1 MAASTSI
8 ALISCC
14 FGRGNLFVE
23 LRPPSL
29 LRSCDLRVIMRE
41 IVPGFPPSHNGML
54 LSKVFHWYRF
64 LQLYES
70 GWLQMIDASVFQL
83 QQRQSFLISSSNV
96 VA

>member
-14 FGRGNLFVE
+14 FRRGNLFVE

-29 LRSCDLRVIMRE
+29 LRSCDRRVIMRE

-64 LQLYES
+64 LQLES
-70 GWLQMIDASVFQL
+70 GLLQMIDASVFQL
-83 QQRQSFLISSSNV
+83 QQPQSFSISSSNV